1 MRLAVLLLLLALA
14 CPALAAAPDSGAF
27 DPLPGAQRT
36 LYKFDLSKMY
46 ADQTAWDADAAKV
59 RALAG
64 EMEGLRGK
72 LLASPE
78 NLLAAAEIQSKA
90 EDVITKLYAYGEF
103 RQAVNTEDRGPYE
116 AYERLR
122 AEYDARTSFFEAE
135 LKALSEAK
143 LEAYLKAQPKLVPF
157 RYILEDTVR
166 MTPHSLPE
174 AQEALLSKLKPDL
187 TSWQPALFQL
197 TFRRTPFPKVGAGG
211 KEYDAYRDFDALLQN
226 PDRSV
231 RQKAWQGT
239 YSTFETIS
247 DLLAFSLLQEMR
259 TYNEEAKLR
268 GFANYYDDQLFR
280 RYITRPQ
287 LENVFGQ
294 IAMRQPIYGAYQAWK
309 AREIE
314 RSYGIAKAEVWDME
328 LPLKG
333 AEPPRYTAEQGT
345 ALVETS
351 LAVLGPA
358 YSRELGLL
366 LDPKNGRMDIV
377 GGPRREQGAFTEGH
391 FGYFMENYQGLLDNV
406 MTMAHE
412 AGHAVHHRLV
422 ANTHGSLYLSIG
434 PAYMTESFATFNE
447 WLVRDHLLRT
457 EKDPALLRAYRLSA
471 LNDEMYLWEVARRAD
486 FEMVA
491 YDRVARGVITDQNG
505 FDQACVDTGKKYD
518 AAFAT
523 TPDLRLNW
531 IRKHH
536 YWSVP
541 TYYSNYVL
549 AQILALTYYQH
560 YLADPQGFAK
570 KYTAMVANGFD
581 RPASALLKDFLGID
595 LNDPNLLEGVFKMV
609 DAEFK
614 EVAGGKQKE

>member
-14 CPALAAAPDSGAF
+14 CPALAAAPQNGSF

-36 LYKFDLSKMY
+36 LYKFDLVKMY
-46 ADQTAWDADAAKV
+46 ADQAAWDADAAKV
-59 RALAG
+59 RALAA
-64 EMEGLRGK
+64 ELESLRGK
-72 LLASPE
+72 LLASPG
-78 NLLAAAEIQSKA
+78 NLLAAMEIQSKA

-103 RQAVNTEDRGPYE
+103 RRAVNTEDSGPYE

-122 AEYDARTSFFEAE
+122 AEYDARTSFFESE
-135 LKALSEAK
+135 LKGLKEEK
-143 LEAYLKAQPKLVPF
+143 LEAFLKAEPKLVPF
-157 RYILEDTVR
+157 RYLLEDTVR
-166 MTPHSLPE
+166 MAPHCLPE
-174 AQEALLSKLKPDL
+174 DQEALLSKLGPDL

-197 TFRRTPFPKVGAGG
+197 TFRRTPFPKVAADG
-211 KEYDAYRDFDALLQN
+211 KEWEAYRDFDALLQN

-231 RQKAWQGT
+231 RRQAWQGT
-239 YSTFETIS
+239 YSTFEKIA
-247 DLLAFSLLQEMR
+247 DLLAFSLLNEMR

-280 RYITRPQ
+280 RYVTRPQ

-294 IAMRQPIYGAYQAWK
+294 IAMRQPIYGAYQTWK
-309 AREIE
+309 AAQIE
-314 RSYGIAKAEVWDME
+314 KSYGLGKAEVWDLE

-333 AEPPRYTAEQGT
+333 AEPPRYTAEQGI

-351 LAVLGPA
+351 LGVLGPEYA
-358 YSRELGLL
+358 KELGLL
-366 LDPKNGRMDIV
+366 LDPKNGRIDIA
-377 GGPRREQGAFTEGH
+377 GGPNREQGAFTEGY
-391 FGYFMENYQGLLDNV
+391 FGYFMDNYQGLLDNV
-406 MTMAHE
+406 ATMAHE
-412 AGHAVHHRLV
+412 SGHAVHHRLV
-422 ANTHGSLYLSIG
+422 TNTRGSLYLSIG

-447 WLVRDHLLRT
+447 WLVRDHLFKT

-471 LNDEMYLWEVARRAD
+471 LNDEMALWEVARRAD

-491 YDRVARGVITDQNG
+491 YDRVARGQITDQKG

-518 AAFAT
+518 LYFAT

-549 AQILALTYYQH
+549 AQILALTYYQR
-560 YLADPQGFAK
+560 YLADPQGFPK

-595 LNDPNLLEGVFKMV
+595 LNDPNLLEGVFKMI
-609 DAEFK
+609 DADFK
-614 EVAGGKQKE
+614 EVRGK